1 MTQAKTTSLLK
12 WLQFGVGFQPREKG
26 LFSAAILGLK
36 ANTNLNGWWLS
47 HIAWTNRI
55 VFKWS
60 FSNKSWIKTWG
71 HNLVSPAH
79 VGRFPYDVI
88 TRTYTLPKSPKKK
101 SKSEFWISH
110 LSWDTEVMTKQYL
123 TFLSWKLD
131 SPATCAFPWFPCFG
145 EKIIRSR
152 RENNSL
158 PHKSV
163 GKKNAFHVM
172 LRETHFLHCL
182 HLCLGQGMVIKS
194 WSFVKFCVPEKEPK
208 NIFKLQNFHNI
219 FKVLYLQL
227 PYL

>member
-1 MTQAKTTSLLK
+1 MEFLQQVLDQDMRAQLGFTSPC
-12 WLQFGVGFQPREKG
+12 WQVPVWRH
-26 LFSAAILGLK
+26 
-36 ANTNLNGWWLS
+36 NTDI
-47 HIAWTNRI
+47 HAP
-55 VFKWS
+55 K
-60 FSNKSWIKTWG
+60 
-71 HNLVSPAH
+71 
-79 VGRFPYDVI
+79 I
-88 TRTYTLPKSPKKK
+88 TKKE